1 MKSPVCQARQLVT
14 LFMRYFND
22 EFKEAQVAL
31 VRVAATEPDPDT
43 LTLCIKLQREQ
54 EVLRELYQEYSASI
68 SAES

>member
-43 LTLCIKLQREQ
+43 LTFYAKSQQEQ
-54 EVLRELYQEYSASI
+54 ESFRTFH
-68 SAES
+68 